1 MEDWIAWH
9 FDSKGF
15 FLVKS
20 AYRPGASLRDKDQ
33 QRDVGTSSA
42 VTEISPLW
50 KSIWAL
56 KLPSKVK
63 NR

>member
-15 FLVKS
+15 FFVKS
-20 AYRPGASLRDKDQ
+20 AYRPGVSLRDKDQ

-42 VTEISPLW
+42 SYGNFTSLEKYLGIEVT
-50 KSIWAL
+50 
-56 KLPSKVK
+56 
-63 NR
+63 